1 VPTSTDPSTDPST
14 GARPG
19 SSSLRRAAPIGA
31 VLASMTCVQVGAAVS
46 VPLFGTF
53 GVAGTTWLRLA
64 LAAVILLAVVRPRG
78 IARADLPSIGLLGL
92 VMAGNAVAFSEA
104 TDRIPLGVTVAVE
117 FCGPLTVAA
126 FGARAGGARRLVWPA
141 LALTGVALLTRPW
154 SIGGASAATTWAGLG
169 FAAVAGAGWGA
180 YIVLTAHVG
189 RRSEGLA
196 GLAVAFPAAAIALA
210 PFAAVQTWPA
220 LRAVTLGSLPDLR
233 ALGLCA
239 LAALLVPLAAYALEM
254 AALRRLDQGVFG
266 VWMALEPAIGT
277 LVGVLLL
284 SQRPEPTQLPGVLL
298 VVAAGIGA
306 QRMSGR
312 RPAGTTSAAGVV
324 AG

>member
-1 VPTSTDPSTDPST
+1 VLTSTAASTAAAGPR
-14 GARPG
+14 A
-19 SSSLRRAAPIGA
+19 SSLRRVAPIAA

-64 LAAVILLAVVRPRG
+64 LAAVILLAAVRPRG
-78 IARADLPSIGLLGL
+78 IARADLPAISLLGL

-117 FCGPLTVAA
+117 FCGPLSVAA
-126 FGARAGGARRLVWPA
+126 FGARAGGARRLVWPVLA
-141 LALTGVALLTRPW
+141 LAGVLLLTRPW
-154 SIGGASAATTWAGLG
+154 SIGGASAEATWTGLG

-210 PFAAVQTWPA
+210 PFAAAQTWPA
-220 LRAVTLGSLPDLR
+220 LRAAALGSMPDLR

-239 LAALLVPLAAYALEM
+239 VAALLVPLAAYALEM
-254 AALRRLDQGVFG
+254 AALRRIPQSVFG
-266 VWMALEPAIGT
+266 VWMALEPAIGAV
-277 LVGVLLL
+277 VGVLLL
-284 SQRPEPTQLPGVLL
+284 SQTLGLLDLPGLAL
-298 VVAAGIGA
+298 VVLAGVGA
-306 QRMSGR
+306 QRASGPDR
-312 RPAGTTSAAGVV
+312 D
-324 AG
+324 